1 MQYGLIGWPL
11 GHSISPE
18 VHALLGSYPYELCP
32 VPEDGLSGFLARRDW
47 KAVNVTIPYKQQ
59 VMAYCDTLTGQ
70 ASACGSVNLLVRQ
83 ADGTLLGHNTDYEGL
98 CSLICAAGWQMAGA
112 SVLILGS
119 GGTGHTAQAAARAM
133 GAAEVAIVSRSGDL
147 NYQNLAERWEK
158 RECYLINTT
167 PVGMWPQ
174 EDAKPLSLRQ
184 LPHCRGVI
192 DVIYNPIRTSLCC
205 EAASLGIP
213 AVGGLRMLV
222 AQAAAAAPYFGG
234 GSVLPGQVDTITNTL
249 LRRRQ
254 NLVLIGMAGSGK
266 STVGQL
272 LAGQLSR
279 PFYDSDALFAERYG
293 ISAGDEI
300 LREGEAAFR
309 LKESAI
315 IAELSHTTGAVI
327 ATGGGAVLDPRNV
340 TALRHN
346 GFLLWLQRPAELLA
360 AEGRPLSR
368 DPAALAAARRPCY
381 SAAAD
386 AAVENDSTVAD
397 AAARCLSAWENSFR
411 NE

>member
-18 VHALLGSYPYELCP
+18 VHTLLGSYPYELCP
-32 VPEDGLSGFLARRDW
+32 VPQDGLSGFLARRDW
-47 KAVNVTIPYKQQ
+47 KAVNVTIPYKQR
-59 VMAYCDTLTGQ
+59 VMACCDTLTAQ

-83 ADGTLLGHNTDYEGL
+83 ADGTLLGHNTDYDGL
-98 CSLICAAGWQMAGA
+98 CSLICAADWQLAGA
-112 SVLILGS
+112 SVLVLGS

-133 GAAEVAIVSRSGDL
+133 GAAEVAIVSRSGEL
-147 NYQNLAERWEK
+147 NYQNLAERWGG
-158 RECYLINTT
+158 RECYLINAT

-174 EDAKPLSLRQ
+174 ADAKPLSLRQ

-213 AVGGLRMLV
+213 AVGGLRMLA

-234 GSVLPGQVDTITNTL
+234 ESALPGQVDTITNTL

-293 ISAGDEI
+293 VSAGDAI

-315 IAELSHTTGAVI
+315 LAELSQITGAVI

-340 TALRHN
+340 TALQHN
-346 GFLLWLQRPAELLA
+346 GFLLWLKRPAELLA
-360 AEGRPLSR
+360 AEGRPLSC
-368 DPAALAAARRPCY
+368 DPLALAAAREPFYC
-381 SAAAD
+381 AAAD
-386 AAVENDSTVAD
+386 AAAQNDSTPAD
-397 AAARCLSAWENSFR
+397 AVVRCLNVWEASFR
-411 NE
+411 KE